1 MTKNGLLIGGHAS
14 YLGHLAQ
21 QVDSGD
27 IALHI
32 AAGPDDVKR
41 IFKHESIDIV
51 FLGRESFPEERLR
64 ILEFILRT
72 DRNPSIHLMGAGA
85 DPVRFVGG
93 ILRVLAGHG

>member
-64 ILEFILRT
+64 ILKYILT
-72 DRNPSIHLMGAGA
+72 AGKSPSIHLMAAGD
-85 DPVRFVGG
+85 DPVRFVSG
-93 ILRVLAGHG
+93 ILKGLAD